1 MIHTEIYTNQGY
13 TILTDKFDASSSSE
27 HNEIYD
33 DGFSVKHIDDIYGDY
48 GCTQGTTN
56 LRGGKFIFLVKNTGN
71 DNYGKYVGIG
81 PKYENM
87 NLSNFDDTSK
97 KQVFVRTECGTFYLN
112 GSKNG
117 VLKNILP
124 NETFLILFDGV
135 AGKFQIVQ
143 DSGEG

>member
-1 MIHTEIYTNQGY
+1 
-13 TILTDKFDASSSSE
+13 
-27 HNEIYD
+27 
-33 DGFSVKHIDDIYGDY
+33 
-48 GCTQGTTN
+48 
-56 LRGGKFIFLVKNTGN
+56 
-71 DNYGKYVGIG
+71 
-81 PKYENM
+81 M

-135 AGKFQIVQ
+135 AGKFQIV
-143 DSGEG
+143 